1 MMEPGR
7 HHGAGPRTIEEANAR
22 RADERLP
29 LDDPREATEVLALT
43 LLDPLAPGAAW
54 G

>member
-1 MMEPGR
+1 MMESGR
-7 HHGAGPRTIEEANAR
+7 HHGAGTRTIEEAHAR

-29 LDDPREATEVLALT
+29 LDDLRAATEVSALT